1 MRILSVLRRASVN
14 NFVKPE
20 QLKKFTE
27 LALDKINQIDN
38 YKSLVLAMKLFAPK
52 TKFHQ
57 TDQELKKQD
66 TLNVKK
72 IDDRIMK
79 ISDNLDWNDWI
90 DLFKTKSILRLR
102 NLNLLEACSF
112 NIIKKC
118 DNSSLSL
125 DKIQTL
131 LLSCGILSFTN
142 EQFYK
147 FLIDKLLEVIKANLN
162 NSGWLKD
169 NETNL
174 LPIINSIGILKLNDK
189 KLLDTLCLFLSQ
201 NQLSSNTLATHFVV
215 SCACLDYQPNEKSFE
230 ALRNKLSLSSFK
242 TEERL
247 DKIALLDYVWSLCV
261 LDSASSEFVA
271 AVLKESFWNDL
282 IASHKTRVD
291 LLKPILLKLF
301 NINLYSILFMDEY
314 DGPTLP
320 ETINAA
326 EFSYV
331 RIQT

>member
-14 NFVKPE
+14 SSVRPE

-79 ISDNLDWNDWI
+79 ISDKLEWNDWI

-112 NIIKKC
+112 NIIEKC
-118 DNSSLSL
+118 GDNLLSL
-125 DKIQTL
+125 EKIQTL

-162 NSGWLKD
+162 DSNWLKE

-174 LPIINSIGILKLNDK
+174 LPIINSIGILKLNDS
-189 KLLDTLCLFLSQ
+189 KLLDTFCLFLSQ

-215 SCACLDYQPNEKSFE
+215 SCACLDYKPNEESFK
-230 ALRNKLSLSSFK
+230 ALRNKLSLNSFK
-242 TEERL
+242 TVERL

-261 LDSASSEFVA
+261 LDRASNEFVA
-271 AVLKESFWNDL
+271 AILKESFWNDL
-282 IASHKTRVD
+282 ISFHKTRVD